1 VIIDKKE
8 NEINRISFM
17 SGAKI
22 LLQMGQDAFYVER
35 DGGRVETFDIGED
48 E

>member
-1 VIIDKKE
+1 MIIDKKE

-17 SGAKI
+17 SGAKK
-22 LLQMGQDAFYVER
+22 LLQLGQDDFYVER
-35 DGGRVETFDIGED
+35 DGGRVEIFDIDED